1 MTTKG
6 ALVAAAVAGLFA
18 SATPMIASAKPAGKV
33 HCQGVNA
40 CKGKGGCKSAENS
53 CKGQNGCKG
62 KGFVDMSEKACK
74 DKGGTVAPEAEGAKR
89 AENK

>member
-18 SATPMIASAKPAGKV
+18 SAMPMVASAKAAKV
-33 HCQGVNA
+33 HCSGVNA
-40 CKGKGGCKSAENS
+40 CKGKGGCKGADNA

-62 KGFVDMSEKACK
+62 KGWVEMSEKSCK
-74 DKGGTVAPEAEGAKR
+74 GKGGTVEGGGEAPAK
-89 AENK
+89 

>member
-40 CKGKGGCKSAENS
+40 CKGKGGCKSADNA

-62 KGFVDMSEKACK
+62 KGMMDMSEKACK
-74 DKGGTVAPEAEGAKR
+74 AKGGTVMPEEGGDKAADK
-89 AENK
+89 K

>member
-6 ALVAAAVAGLFA
+6 AFLAAAVAGLFA
-18 SATPMIASAKPAGKV
+18 SATPTVASAKEAAAKV

-40 CKGKGGCKSAENS
+40 CKGKGGCKGADNG

-62 KGFVDMSEKACK
+62 KGWKDMTEAQCTK
-74 DKGGTVAPEAEGAKR
+74 KGGTVAAPEADK
-89 AENK
+89 K